1 MPNIRVKAALSRISD
16 DIQKVA
22 QHAKLYS
29 GIDEKEA
36 LLIDNTATD
45 IAVAATHLAV
55 MARKARGLPER
66 SAESTIKAVRKA
78 LGFTHP

>member
-1 MPNIRVKAALSRISD
+1 MPNIRMKTALSRISD

-22 QHAKLYS
+22 QDAQFYS

-36 LLIDNTATD
+36 LLIDNVATE
-45 IAVAATHLAV
+45 IAVAATRLAV
-55 MARKARGLPER
+55 MARAARGLPAR
-66 SAESTIKAVRKA
+66 NVESTIRGVRKA

>member
-1 MPNIRVKAALSRISD
+1 MANIRIKAALDRIGD

-22 QHAKLYS
+22 KHAEFHS
-29 GIDEKEA
+29 GIEEKDA
-36 LLIDNTATD
+36 LLIDNMATD
-45 IAVAATHLAV
+45 IAIAATRLAV

-66 SAESTIKAVRKA
+66 SGESVVKGVRKA